1 MKVNLLNAYK
11 NNYTSNL
18 ENELSKN
25 GVALQKNNLKKEASK
40 EKIESKEI
48 LTTKERNF
56 FKQMF
61 PENSAQIE
69 KHILFNRN
77 GKLQT
82 VQISKGMIFDGKF

>member
-11 NNYTSNL
+11 NNYTTNL
-18 ENELSKN
+18 ESELSKN
-25 GVALQKNNLKKEASK
+25 GIALQKNNLKQEVTKAN
-40 EKIESKEI
+40 IEQNDI

-61 PENSAQIE
+61 PENSTQIE
-69 KHILFNRN
+69 KHVLFNRN

-82 VQISKGMIFDGKF
+82 VEISKGMIFDGKF